1 MTELVTKDES
11 GAAWYPVSINRLE
24 TLLEKVVYSGRGYD
38 HSYAL
43 RKNLAYNLQY
53 MEFQDRVLQD
63 IKLSSVLWTQTV
75 KSMVLVGAGIVE
87 SLLHFLLI
95 VNNVH
100 STTEWKEKTVFKGNQ
115 KKVDGEY
122 ARVDT
127 VLLEK
132 LASPQIKH
140 MTFDAMIKCARSNNI
155 LGSGPAIYRKLEALR
170 GLRNKVH
177 LQVINNPTD
186 TDWNSFNTSDLSDV
200 CKVVYV
206 ILTSRIFSPDAD
218 QKAYFYY
225 LRRNFSA

>member
-1 MTELVTKDES
+1 MTELVKTDES
-11 GAAWYPVSINRLE
+11 GGAWYPVSINRLE

-53 MEFQDRVLQD
+53 IEFLDRVLQD

-75 KSMVLVGAGIVE
+75 KTLVLVGTGIAE

-100 STTEWKEKTVFKGNQ
+100 SITEWKEKTVFKGNQ
-115 KKVDGEY
+115 KKLDSEY
-122 ARVDT
+122 VRIDCI
-127 VLLEK
+127 LSEK
-132 LASPQIKH
+132 LASPQMKQ
-140 MTFDAMIKCARSNNI
+140 MTFDAMIKRARSKNI
-155 LGSGPAIYRKLEALR
+155 LGSGATIYQKLAALR

-200 CKVVYV
+200 CKVVYA
-206 ILTSRIFSPDAD
+206 IFTSSIFSPDST
-218 QKAYFYY
+218 QRAYFRY

>member
-200 CKVVYV
+200 CKVVYA
-206 ILTSRIFSPDAD
+206 ILTSSIFSPDAD